1 MQYFTVQARSDRE
14 ALEKMKASYGE
25 EARILTHRTVRL
37 GGVRGLFGLEG
48 VELTG
53 YLSEDGA
60 KRRRSPDAEDEKK
73 KILENVRREQ
83 TLQVLL
89 KEIQGLRESLQA
101 RGGIPEAERT
111 HPTVERIDELL
122 RANEFTQDFAEG
134 IRERIRTTFPL
145 GELENFGRVQN
156 AVVEWIGERI
166 AIDAPPPLAHGK
178 PSVVVLVG
186 PTGVGKTTTVAKLA
200 AVYGIGSARST
211 ARRVR
216 IVTIDNYRIAAK
228 QQIETYAEIM
238 RIPVSLVESAADLE
252 KAMALAQ
259 EADLVLVD
267 TIGRSP
273 RDLDKLAEMKG
284 ILDAI
289 PATSRRTYLA
299 LSATTKA
306 SDVEEVLRQY
316 EPFGY
321 RAVVLTKLDETLRI
335 GAVVSSLARHAKP
348 VAWLCD
354 GQGVPQD
361 IAEATV
367 PRLLMNMEGFRI
379 DRGAV
384 EARHGARGKAE

>member
-14 ALEKMKASYGE
+14 ALEKMKATYGE
-25 EARILTHRTVRL
+25 DARILTHRTVRL
-37 GGVRGLFGLEG
+37 GGMRGLFGRDS

-53 YLSEDGA
+53 YLSEDAA
-60 KRRRSPDAEDEKK
+60 KRRRPSDAEEEKK

-89 KEIQGLRESLQA
+89 KEIQGLRETLQTPHPA
-101 RGGIPEAERT
+101 PAT
-111 HPTVERIDELL
+111 DHPTVERIGELL
-122 RANEFTQDFAEG
+122 AANEFTAEFSTS
-134 IRERIRTTFPL
+134 ILDRIRSTFPL
-145 GELENFGRVQN
+145 GDLESFGRVQN

-166 AIDAPPPLAHGK
+166 AVDPPPPLSPGM

-186 PTGVGKTTTVAKLA
+186 PTGVGKTTTIAKLA
-200 AVYGIGSARST
+200 AVYGIGSARQPP
-211 ARRVR
+211 RRVR

-252 KAMALAQ
+252 KAMALAG
-259 EADLVLVD
+259 ETDLVLVD

-273 RDLDKLAEMKG
+273 RDLDKLAEMKQ
-284 ILDAI
+284 ILDAV
-289 PATSRRTYLA
+289 PAPSRRTYLA

-306 SDVEEVLRQY
+306 SDIEEVLRQY

-321 RAVVLTKLDETLRI
+321 RAVVLTKLDETRRI
-335 GAVVSSLARHAKP
+335 GAVVATLARHGKP

>member
-1 MQYFTVQARSDRE
+1 MQYFTVQAASDRE
-14 ALEKMKASYGE
+14 ALEKMKATYGD

-37 GGVRGLFGLEG
+37 KGLRGLFGAEG
-48 VELTG
+48 VEVTG

-60 KRRRSPDAEDEKK
+60 RRRRAPDAEEEKK

-89 KEIQGLRESLQA
+89 KEVQALRESLQE
-101 RGGIPEAERT
+101 RGAAADAAAA
-111 HPTVERIDELL
+111 HPTVERIEELL
-122 RANEFTQDFAEG
+122 RANEFTEEFARR
-134 IRERIRTTFPL
+134 IRERLRATFPL

-156 AVVEWIGERI
+156 AVVGWIGEAI
-166 AIDAPPPLAHGK
+166 AVEAPPPLEPGK
-178 PSVVVLVG
+178 PAVVVLVG

-200 AVYGIGSARST
+200 AVYGIGGPRT
-211 ARRVR
+211 RARRVR
-216 IVTIDNYRIAAK
+216 IVTIDNYRIGAK

-252 KAMALAQ
+252 KAMALAHD
-259 EADLVLVD
+259 ADLVLVD

-289 PATSRRTYLA
+289 AAPLKRTYLA
-299 LSATTKA
+299 LAATTKA
-306 SDVEEVLRQY
+306 SDIEEVLRQY
-316 EPFGY
+316 APFGY
-321 RAVVLTKLDETLRI
+321 RAVVLTKLDETTRI
-335 GAVVSSLARHAKP
+335 GAVISSLARHAKP
-348 VAWLCD
+348 IAWLCD

-379 DRGAV
+379 DRAAV
-384 EARHGARGKAE
+384 EARHPTRGKAG